1 MESQQL
7 FFRVDYEGRWYGPD
21 GKEVNEA
28 SLYFLTNN
36 IRSDENGFFIGM
48 GFGPAKLV
56 VEDVPFVIRKA
67 ERKEGDPPS
76 LELTLTDGVTETL
89 DPETLSVKKG
99 EVDLYYCRVRG
110 GRVPARFSDE
120 AARVLEQYL
129 TRERDDVFLSL

>member
-36 IRSDENGFFIGM
+36 IRTDEHGYFVGM

-56 VEDVPFVIRKA
+56 VEDVPFVIRKV
-67 ERKEGDPPS
+67 ERIEGDPPR
-76 LELTLTDGVTETL
+76 LELTLTDGVTEPL
-89 DPETLSVKKG
+89 DPETLSIKKG
-99 EVDLYYCRVRG
+99 DADLYYCRVKG
-110 GRVPARFSDE
+110 GRIAARFSDE
-120 AARVLEQYL
+120 AARVLEKCL
-129 TRERDDVFLSL
+129 TREGDDVFLAL

>member
-28 SLYFLTNN
+28 SLYFLTKN
-36 IRSDENGFFIGM
+36 IRSDDDGFFIGM

-56 VEDVPFVIRKA
+56 VEDVPFVIK
-67 ERKEGDPPS
+67 EVQRKEGDPPF
-76 LELTLTDGVTETL
+76 LELTLTDGVTEAL
-89 DPETLSVKKG
+89 DPETLSIKKG
-99 EVDLYYCRVRG
+99 EIDRYYCHVRG
-110 GRVPARFSDE
+110 KRFPARFSDE

-129 TRERDDVFLSL
+129 TREGDDVFLTL